1 MKKLKNFG
9 RSNIV
14 SEGTGIS
21 NPAYDYYK
29 GVVGLEGVERHES

>member
-14 SEGTGIS
+14 SEGTEMTEIS
-21 NPAYDYYK
+21 DS
-29 GVVGLEGVERHES
+29 GSELLLITIDI